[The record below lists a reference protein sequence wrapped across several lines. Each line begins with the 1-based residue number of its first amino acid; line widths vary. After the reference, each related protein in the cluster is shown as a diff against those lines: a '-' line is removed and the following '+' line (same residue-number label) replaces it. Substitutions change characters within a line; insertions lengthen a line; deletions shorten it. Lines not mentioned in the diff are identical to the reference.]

1 MARTSRPVLLAV
13 AAAFV
18 VALVPAGASAS
29 VHDKPLPKDGC
40 DLVDQKK
47 VDALLGISTGA
58 PVPAPVSGGVGC
70 TLPIPYDAA
79 SCTVQ
84 PEPNVSVG
92 ARKEQ
97 DPLDLSEAASQL
109 TEGSYEVRPLKG
121 KAYGKKGAFLA
132 AFNGWTF
139 FGVKGPYAVQVQIF
153 EPCGTVPDEK
163 VTAAVQVL
171 AKRAVKQL

>member
-1 MARTSRPVLLAV
+1 MARASRPFLLAV

-18 VALVPAGASAS
+18 VALVPAGAGAS
-29 VHDKPLPKDGC
+29 VDDKPLPKDGC

-47 VDALLGISTGA
+47 VDALLGISTGT

-70 TLPIPYDAA
+70 TLPIPFDSAT
-79 SCTVQ
+79 CTVK

-97 DPLDLSEAASQL
+97 DPLDLSETAGQL
-109 TEGSYEVRPLKG
+109 SEGGYEVRPLKG
-121 KAYGKKGAFLA
+121 KAYGKQGALLA

-139 FGVKGPYAVQVQIF
+139 FGVKGPYSVQVQIF
-153 EPCGTVPDEK
+153 APCGAVPAEK
-163 VTAAVQVL
+163 VTAAAQGL
-171 AKRAVKQL
+171 AKRVVRQI